1 MLACIEQASLVRRQ
15 ALDDPFGSE
24 ADTSIKVSALS
35 QSTPCNICQLPTA
48 ITHPRRRPEIPPQ
61 VMVRTHGD
69 ASAGPDVVLAAGA
82 ESDAADV
89 LPPSRSVRWPLDCSQ
104 TVPSSAIETPL
115 RAGSR
120 RRQRGTD
127 GTLRQAS
134 AGLQPADA
142 PLGRITP
149 RRCPSSACR
158 AAPGSAVR
166 RDAARTR
173 RNRSS
178 RSRRRRR

>member
-1 MLACIEQASLVRRQ
+1 MLARIEQASLVRRQ

-48 ITHPRRRPEIPPQ
+48 ITHPPRRRRPEIPPQ

-120 RRQRGTD
+120 WRQRSTD
-127 GTLRQAS
+127 GTLHPAS
-134 AGLQPADA
+134 AGPAT
-142 PLGRITP
+142 GG
-149 RRCPSSACR
+149 R
-158 AAPGSAVR
+158 AARPHHPATMSVISLPRSTRLGCPPGCSAYT
-166 RDAARTR
+166 AKPFE
-173 RNRSS
+173 
-178 RSRRRRR
+178 